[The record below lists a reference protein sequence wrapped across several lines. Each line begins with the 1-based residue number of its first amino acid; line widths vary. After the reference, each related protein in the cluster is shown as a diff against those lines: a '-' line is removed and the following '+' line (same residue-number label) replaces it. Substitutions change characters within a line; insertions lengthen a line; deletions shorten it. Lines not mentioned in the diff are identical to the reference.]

1 MEKSSSNEKSTREGR
16 RAEVGIRQWIYG
28 ILACLCCIAFVV
40 WTGYYIMLLLIP
52 VFIDIY
58 ITKFINW
65 SGWKNVKNKNLR
77 TALDWVDAILF
88 ALVGVYF
95 ITTFFFQNYQIPTS
109 SLEKSLL
116 VGDFLCVSKMSYGT
130 RSPMTP
136 FSLPLVQHTIPGIN
150 TKSYLEKPQ
159 VDYQRFKSGGE
170 VKRYDIVVFNY
181 PSGDTVA
188 LNMQNQDYYL
198 VCRDLDREYGKGR
211 GREMMRQNKAAY
223 GDIVYRPVDRRE
235 NYVKRCVGLPGE
247 TISMLNDTV
256 FVDGKP
262 LPDPEN
268 MQLKYVVQTTEMI
281 SPMLL
286 DELDISQED
295 RGAIRV
301 KEIADYDSL
310 KCAILGLEY
319 LDPQTQTSYLY
330 ENVYL
335 TREKIEKLQTKSF
348 VHSIVKQNL
357 YYKNIRTIEP
367 EAYNNCM
374 YVQCYVY
381 PATFRNWC
389 ESGDFPATWIPKRGA
404 TLKFDTDVDYK
415 VAAYKRCIEN
425 YEHNTFD
432 YRDGKVYINGEQT
445 DSYTFR
451 FDYFFMMG
459 DNRDNSLDSR
469 AWGFVPEDHIVGK
482 PMFIWL
488 SLDKDKG
495 WFSGKIRWNRIFTG
509 GNKNK

>member
-1 MEKSSSNEKSTREGR
+1 MGNTSSDRKSKREER
-16 RAEVGIRQWIYG
+16 RAHVGIRQWIYAV
-28 ILACLCCIAFVV
+28 LACLCCIAFVV

-58 ITKFINW
+58 ITKFVPW
-65 SGWKNVKNKNLR
+65 SGWKNVKNKRLR
-77 TALDWVDAILF
+77 VVLDWVDAILF

-136 FSLPLVQHTIPGIN
+136 FSLPLVQHTIPWIE

-188 LNMQNQDYYL
+188 LNAQGGDYYRL
-198 VCRDLDREYGKGR
+198 CYLNGR
-211 GREMMRQNKAAY
+211 SAVWQNKAQF
-223 GDIVYRPVDRRE
+223 GEIKYRPADRRE

-247 TISMLNDTV
+247 TIWMIDDTV
-256 FVDGKP
+256 FVNGKA

-268 MQLKYVVQTTEMI
+268 MQSLYAVQTDGTDI
-281 SPMLL
+281 SPMVY
-286 DELDISQED
+286 DELGISFED
-295 RGAIRV
+295 RIASIDHSYGLV
-301 KEIADYDSL
+301 KDTAVIDY
-310 KCAILGLEY
+310 LGLKVVNGNAGA
-319 LDPQTQTSYLY
+319 LVSP
-330 ENVYL
+330 VYL
-335 TREKIEKLQTKSF
+335 TQEMIKKLEKKPF
-348 VHSIVKQNL
+348 VVSIVRYNL
-357 YYKNIRTIEP
+357 LKKRLNKLDPKRQFWQSDIYP
-367 EAYNNCM
+367 VWFGYNRQTQ
-374 YVQCYVY
+374 Y
-381 PATFRNWC
+381 
-389 ESGDFPATWIPKRGA
+389 GDYPATWIPKRGE
-404 TLKFDTDVDYK
+404 TITFDTDVDYK
-415 VAAYKRCIEN
+415 VAAYRRCIEN

-432 YRDGKVYINGEQT
+432 YRDGKVYINGQEAG
-445 DSYTFR
+445 SYTFKY
-451 FDYFFMMG
+451 DYFFMMG

-488 SLDKDKG
+488 SLNKDKG
-495 WFSGKIRWNRIFTG
+495 WFSGKIRWNRIFTN
-509 GNKNK
+509 GNKDK

>member
-1 MEKSSSNEKSTREGR
+1 MKNQPASKKNKREDR
-16 RAEVGIRQWIYG
+16 RAHVGIRQWIYG
-28 ILACLCCIAFVV
+28 ILACLACIAFVI
-40 WTGYYIMLLLIP
+40 WTGYWGMLILIP

-58 ITKFINW
+58 ITKFVNW
-65 SGWKNVKNKNLR
+65 SGWKDVKDKNLR
-77 TALDWVDAILF
+77 VVLDWVDAIVF

-136 FSLPLVQHTIPGIN
+136 LSLPLVQHTIPGIN
-150 TKSYLEKPQ
+150 TKSYLESPKLK
-159 VDYQRFKSGGE
+159 YERFKSGGQVE
-170 VKRYDIVVFNY
+170 RYDIVVFNY

-188 LNMQNQDYYL
+188 LNAQNDDYYRL
-198 VCRDLDREYGKGR
+198 RAAEGR
-211 GREMMRQNKAAY
+211 NNLWKNKAKF

-247 TISMLNDTV
+247 TVSMRNDTV
-256 FVDGKP
+256 FIDGKP

-268 MQLKYVVQTTEMI
+268 MQSLYAVQTDGSPI
-281 SPMLL
+281 SDLVYE
-286 DELDISQED
+286 ELGVSKDDRSSIKWDFSVIRDTAVINSVGFQVLNGSMGTVMPYVFLTDKMVKVLEKKPFVKGITKRNYLFKRLREFNPEFFGED
-295 RGAIRV
+295 
-301 KEIADYDSL
+301 
-310 KCAILGLEY
+310 
-319 LDPQTQTSYLY
+319 
-330 ENVYL
+330 
-335 TREKIEKLQTKSF
+335 
-348 VHSIVKQNL
+348 
-357 YYKNIRTIEP
+357 
-367 EAYNNCM
+367 
-374 YVQCYVY
+374 YVQHDIY
-381 PATFRNWC
+381 PEWFGYKRHTEC
-389 ESGDFPATWIPKRGA
+389 GDYPATWIPQRGA
-404 TLKFDTDVDYK
+404 TLTFDSEVDYK
-415 VAAYKRCIEN
+415 VAAYRRCIEN
-425 YEHNTFD
+425 YENNTFD
-432 YRDGKVYINGEQT
+432 YRDGKVYINGQQA

-451 FDYFFMMG
+451 YDYFFMMG

-495 WFSGKIRWNRIFTG
+495 WFSGKIRWNRLFTK

>member
-1 MEKSSSNEKSTREGR
+1 MGNSSSNRKSNREER
-16 RAEVGIRQWIYG
+16 RAHVGIRQWIYG

-40 WTGYYIMLLLIP
+40 WTGYYILLLLIP

-65 SGWKNVKNKNLR
+65 SGWKDVKNKQLR
-77 TALDWVDAILF
+77 TVLDWVDAILF

-181 PSGDTVA
+181 PSGDTIA
-188 LNMQNQDYYL
+188 MNAQNDDYYRL
-198 VCRDLDREYGKGR
+198 CAYEG
-211 GREMMRQNKAAY
+211 RQNVQNNKAKY
-223 GDIVYRPVDRRE
+223 GNIMYRPVDRRE

-247 TISMLNDTV
+247 TISMIDDTV
-256 FVDGKP
+256 FIDGKS

-268 MQLKYVVQTTEMI
+268 MQLQYCVQTTDLISEMVF
-281 SPMLL
+281 
-286 DELDISQED
+286 DELGISKED
-295 RGAIRV
+295 QKSSSYVPI
-301 KEIADYDSL
+301 KDFDSTR
-310 KCAILGLEY
+310 CEALGLKYIKDENQ
-319 LDPQTQTSYLY
+319 DVYLY
-330 ENVYL
+330 DGVYL
-335 TREKIEKLQTKSF
+335 TKEMIEKLEKKPFVQT
-348 VHSIVKQNL
+348 IVKRNL
-357 YYKNIRTIEP
+357 LYKRLNELEP
-367 EAYNNCM
+367 QRQLRQLYI
-374 YVQCYVY
+374 Y
-381 PATFRNWC
+381 PEWFGFNRHT
-389 ESGDFPATWIPKRGA
+389 EYGDYPATWIPKRGE
-404 TLKFDTDVDYK
+404 TITFDADVDYK
-415 VAAYKRCIEN
+415 VAAYRRCIEN
-425 YEHNTFD
+425 YELNKLD
-432 YRDGKVYINGEQT
+432 YRDGKVYINGEQA
-445 DSYTFR
+445 DSYTFK

-469 AWGFVPEDHIVGK
+469 AWGFVPENHIVGK

-495 WFSGKIRWNRIFTG
+495 WFSGKIRWDRIFTS